1 MWDVPAMPNLSPWF
15 MKVKACI
22 ESVEFVYKIQ
32 RLTNT
37 AEHARCHLLL
47 RRHRFRQSLRPCLL
61 PTYLPQSFFSHRRL
75 VHRLHRGW
83 VQHRQ
88 CAGQRLCLHAHCKV
102 LGYTDYTR
110 KMHEQR
116 RVLLCQRRAG
126 NFHRFRNRAGAHT
139 LAATAADALA
149 TEGGHWRD
157 SGHGVL
163 VSSQPPIRT
172 HIPAYIQSSPETNDT
187 SVGIVS
193 CIRLS
198 TLYVLMNSP
207 DLTWATTDALM
218 WCAIELNLGIFGG
231 CVTAMR
237 PFVRRYFPR
246 LLGLS
251 SMGDS
256 YSRSRKYAHPLNS
269 IPRSDHPNFTGT
281 NNQYSTKLQ
290 GGVTSDGD
298 SEEQILR
305 DAAAPPAKGKNDN
318 AGIVRTVE
326 FDVENGSS
334 RW

>member
-1 MWDVPAMPNLSPWF
+1 MVYEGNS
-15 MKVKACI
+15 I
-22 ESVEFVYKIQ
+22 ESVFCIVYIQ
-32 RLTNT
+32 WLTNT
-37 AEHARCHLLL
+37 VEHARCHFLL
-47 RRHRFRQSLRPCLL
+47 RRHRVRQSLRSRLL
-61 PTYLPQSFFSHRRL
+61 PAYFPQSLVSYRRL
-75 VHRLHRGW
+75 EHRLHRGW
-83 VQHRQ
+83 VQYRQ
-88 CAGQRLCLHAHCKV
+88 CARQCLCLHAHCKV
-102 LGYTDYTR
+102 LGYYDYTR
-110 KMHEQR
+110 EMHGKR

-126 NFHRFRNRAGAHT
+126 DFHRFRNRAGAHT
-139 LAATAADALA
+139 LAATAADAIA

-157 SGHGVL
+157 SSHGVL
-163 VSSQPPIRT
+163 VSSPPFQILLHT
-172 HIPAYIQSSPETNDT
+172 HSFPSVYSPGTNET

-251 SMGDS
+251 STGGS

-305 DAAAPPAKGKNDN
+305 DAAAPPAKDNN